1 MIEDFLAYSFMQ
13 RALIAGLLT
22 GLTCGLAGV
31 FVVLLRISFV
41 GVCISHAALAGALVS
56 VFFGLPPVPG
66 AMLLS
71 LGASA
76 AISPL
81 ADRGGVSPD
90 TATGVIFSV
99 MLSVS
104 MLALGLL
111 PGARSDGLGF
121 IWGSI
126 MTVTSADVWFLAA
139 VAAPFLLFLAFMLKE
154 VQAVLCHKETALA
167 SGIPANAISQVMLLL
182 LGSVIAAGMKAVGGL
197 LIYSLILTPAVAAYQ
212 LTYRLKTMFFLAG
225 AFGMFSCWV
234 GIWCSY
240 LLNWPSGATIV
251 LTATVLL
258 LLTIAFSPKRRERN
272 ISESE

>member
-1 MIEDFLAYSFMQ
+1 MMEEFFAYSFMQ
-13 RALIAGLLT
+13 RALAAGLLT

-66 AMLLS
+66 AMVLS
-71 LGASA
+71 LCASA

-81 ADRGGVSPD
+81 AGRGGVSPD

-126 MTVTSADVWFLAA
+126 MTVTNGDVWFLAA
-139 VAAPFLLFLAFMLKE
+139 VATPFLLFLILLFKE
-154 VQAVLCHKETALA
+154 VQAVLCHKDAALA
-167 SGIPANAISQVMLLL
+167 SGIPANAISQAMLLL
-182 LGSVIAAGMKAVGGL
+182 LGAVIAAGMKAVGGL

-212 LTYRLKTMFFLAG
+212 LTYRLKTIFFLAG
-225 AFGMFSCWV
+225 FFGMLSCWV
-234 GIWCSY
+234 GIVLSY
-240 LLNWPSGATIV
+240 ILRWPSGATIV

-258 LLTIAFSPKRRERN
+258 LLTIAFSPKRRERH
-272 ISESE
+272 IASSE